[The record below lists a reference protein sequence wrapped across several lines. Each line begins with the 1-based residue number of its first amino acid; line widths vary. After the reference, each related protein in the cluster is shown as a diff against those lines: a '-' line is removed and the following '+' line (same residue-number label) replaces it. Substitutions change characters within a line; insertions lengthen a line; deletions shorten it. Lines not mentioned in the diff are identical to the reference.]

1 MRKSVLLAVV
11 AAATAFSATQAYAQD
26 VFTRLTSERLSTILK
41 AAGATQIETTKPE
54 AGVELVTFS
63 DGTGTVNLV
72 LMECTADGCGT
83 LQMSI
88 IFDKDP
94 RFTLSALN
102 TFNATYLNAQAAI
115 MPSGNIGLIKLY
127 LPGGGVTEDNLR
139 LNLAVYLESPQL
151 FEKHIQSQVTAS
163 VDTKPGTAQPVAAPK
178 ALTLGVEAPL
188 TAAKPKFDVTKWLST
203 KPGRRIP

>member
-1 MRKSVLLAVV
+1 MRKSILLAV
-11 AAATAFSATQAYAQD
+11 AAAAIAFGSTQAYAQEM
-26 VFTRLTSERLSTILK
+26 FSRLTSDRLSNILK
-41 AAGATQIETTKPE
+41 AAGATEIEVTKPE
-54 AGVELVTFS
+54 AGVEVVTFN

-83 LQMSI
+83 LQMSV
-88 IFDKDP
+88 IFEKDA

-102 TFNATYLNAQAAI
+102 SFNATYLNAQAAI
-115 MPSGNIGLIKLY
+115 MPSGNIGLINLY
-127 LPGGGVTEDNLR
+127 LPGGGVSENNLR

-163 VDTKPGTAQPVAAPK
+163 ADKPGAAQPVAAPK
-178 ALTLGVEAPL
+178 LTIGAGAPL
-188 TAAKPKFDVTKWLST
+188 ATAKAKFDVMKYLST

>member
-1 MRKSVLLAVV
+1 MRKSVLSAVV
-11 AAATAFSATQAYAQD
+11 AAASALSATQAYAED
-26 VFTRLTSERLSTILK
+26 VFSRLTSDRLSTILK
-41 AAGATQIETTKPE
+41 AAGATEIEATKPE
-54 AGVELVTFS
+54 AGVEVVTFS

-88 IFDKDP
+88 IFEKDP
-94 RFTLSALN
+94 RFSLSALN
-102 TFNATYLNAQAAI
+102 SFNATYLNAQAAI
-115 MPSGNIGLIKLY
+115 MPSGNTGLIRLY
-127 LPGGGVTEDNLR
+127 LPGGGVTENNLR

-163 VDTKPGTAQPVAAPK
+163 VDTKPGAAQPVTAPK
-178 ALTLGVEAPL
+178 ALTLGVDAPL
-188 TAAKPKFDVTKWLST
+188 MAAKPKFDVTKWLST